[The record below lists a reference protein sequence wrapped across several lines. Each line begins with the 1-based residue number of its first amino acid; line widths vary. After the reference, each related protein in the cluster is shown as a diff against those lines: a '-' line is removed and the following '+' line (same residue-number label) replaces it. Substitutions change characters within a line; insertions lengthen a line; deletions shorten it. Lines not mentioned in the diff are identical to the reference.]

1 MSKIASLSTCGVPKE
16 NLMRYSPWSGT
27 GVMALTADED
37 DEEEEGGEGKD
48 GDGGDGDGKGEDD
61 SF

>member
-27 GVMALTADED
+27 GVMALSAEEDEE
-37 DEEEEGGEGKD
+37 EEEEGGEGED
-48 GDGGDGDGKGEDD
+48 GDGGDGGED